1 MHPSPNAERRIQ
13 EPCLSGMILN
23 LGQTFSEVSPKVRAS
38 HPTRKHSVPRVC
50 RNFSV
55 RRFKKQ
61 NVFARD
67 VTFDIAQ
74 KHRYL
79 AFSVEQALDGGTE
92 TVNRVVRARRPY
104 NNFRFRGGVYLYS
117 EFHALI
123 SFRQLHYTTFPATCK
138 YLFSDRSFFFSEW

>member
-13 EPCLSGMILN
+13 EPCLSGRISS
-23 LGQTFSEVSPKVRAS
+23 LGQTFSEVSPKVRAVAS
-38 HPTRKHSVPRVC
+38 DTKTFCPACVPKFFRPP
-50 RNFSV
+50 FQ
-55 RRFKKQ
+55 K